1 MKEIHEKEKKE
12 EIQNESEKISKSILS
27 NNSSSIKSL
36 EDDFFSDVKVTG
48 LNDNIEKNKKIKIK
62 EKMEKV
68 KEKEI
73 DIEELLKEDA
83 NTEDIMKEIEEE
95 QKKWEKKVNS
105 SISSFS
111 ITSSINEKNNNE
123 YKINIFKYN
132 EMNDKMKKHIIK
144 EKRLEKKIETAQEL
158 LKDRDLVSSSTREKL
173 NKERKEKN
181 DSNMTHDS
189 MSESSYLSYLS
200 KNQRYPF

>member
-1 MKEIHEKEKKE
+1 
-12 EIQNESEKISKSILS
+12 
-27 NNSSSIKSL
+27 
-36 EDDFFSDVKVTG
+36 
-48 LNDNIEKNKKIKIK
+48 
-62 EKMEKV
+62 
-68 KEKEI
+68 
-73 DIEELLKEDA
+73 
-83 NTEDIMKEIEEE
+83 
-95 QKKWEKKVNS
+95 
-105 SISSFS
+105 
-111 ITSSINEKNNNE
+111 
-123 YKINIFKYN
+123 
-132 EMNDKMKKHIIK
+132 MNDKMKKHIIK